1 MRILDL
7 TEEHQSL
14 YLHCLEEWSDEMKEA
29 GDRKECWY
37 CKSRQQGL
45 RVKLAEDDSGVIGG
59 MIQYLPIEHS
69 LAEGEDLY
77 FILCIWVHGH
87 KQGPGNLQKRGMGKA
102 LLQAA
107 EADVRDLGAK
117 GIAAWGLWIPVW
129 MKASWFKKHG
139 YKKADRDGVRVL
151 LWKPFTDDARPPR
164 WIRQQKK
171 PVPIPGQVTVT
182 AFSNGWCQAGN
193 ITMER
198 AKRACN
204 QFGDQV
210 VFEMIDTSE
219 RTTFLEWG
227 ISDALFI
234 DGKNV
239 TNGPPLAYERIE
251 TLIERRARRWK
262 R

>member
-1 MRILDL
+1 MQILDL

-29 GDRKECWY
+29 GDRKQCWCQKY
-37 CKSRQQGL
+37 SQRGL
-45 RVKLAEDDSGVIGG
+45 RVKLAEDDAGTIGG

-77 FILCIWVHGH
+77 FILCTWVHGH

-107 EADVRDLGAK
+107 EDDARNLGAK

-129 MKASWFKKHG
+129 MKASWYKKQG
-139 YKKADRDGVRVL
+139 YKKVDRDGVRVL
-151 LWKPFTDDARPPR
+151 LWKPFSDDARPPK

-171 PVPIPGQVTVT
+171 PKPAPGQVTVT
-182 AFSNGWCQAGN
+182 AFSNGWCQGPN

-198 AKRACN
+198 AKRACE
-204 QFGDQV
+204 QFDDEV
-210 VFEMIDTSE
+210 KFEMIDTSE
-219 RTTFLEWG
+219 RSVFLEWG
-227 ISDALFI
+227 ISDDLFV
-234 DGKNV
+234 DGKSV
-239 TNGPPLAYERIE
+239 VKGPPLTYEAIE
-251 TLIERRARRWK
+251 KLIEKRVRRLR
-262 R
+262 